1 MSYAEFLNRKKI
13 NSPDILDTRMKFSDA
28 SSYIWRARLAA
39 SSISRPTDHV
49 ITNVSDPS
57 IVPNLT
63 SKKPTVY
70 AGTGYGGRVGD
81 ASSYTATLGATAI
94 GRDSFGPTK
103 IMRGAFSGTNL
114 TTPPASQVVN
124 GNGNADG
131 KTTGLNMGYTET
143 CAVFTPQTKSY
154 FVDTIPVLA
163 TNKIGVS
170 AVSGSSKGVQLPI
183 TCSTTS
189 TTGAAM
195 NADGSLATKDEKPL
209 NIHSLGPKKTD
220 FLTAITGP
228 QVSRNGAGVRAPKV
242 GGALDRPK
250 YVEKHHGRA
259 WGPRPYPNNGLNKF
273 VPPTGAP
280 AQLKINSPQHYH
292 VA

>member
-13 NSPDILDTRMKFSDA
+13 NSPNILDTRMKFPDA

-39 SSISRPTDHV
+39 GGISRPTDHV
-49 ITNVSDPS
+49 ITNVFDPS
-57 IVPNLT
+57 VVPTRN
-63 SKKPTVY
+63 SKIPTVY
-70 AGTGYGGRVGD
+70 AGTGYGGRVRD

-114 TTPPASQVVN
+114 TTSPASQVVN
-124 GNGNADG
+124 SNGNADG

-143 CAVFTPQTKSY
+143 CAIFTPQTKSY

-163 TNKIGVS
+163 TRKVGVS
-170 AVSGSSKGVQLPI
+170 AVSGSRKGVQLPI
-183 TCSTTS
+183 LCSTTS
-189 TTGAAM
+189 TAGAPM
-195 NADGSLATKDEKPL
+195 NADGSLASKDEKTSNTHPV
-209 NIHSLGPKKTD
+209 GPKKTD

-242 GGALDRPK
+242 GGALDRPR

-259 WGPRPYPNNGLNKF
+259 WGPKQYPSPF